1 MGKFE
6 FRARDENGNVVED
19 TIEAESRYDALAVL
33 RARALTVV
41 QLQTVEGGRSARP
54 AAKIGKPRQRKGFG
68 FGARGVS
75 LSEMAIFSRQ
85 LSISVSSG
93 VPLRDSL
100 ESIAE
105 DAESQVMRRTLENV
119 VSQLHEGRSF
129 SEAIRQHR
137 GVFSPLFV
145 ALIES
150 AEESGSMS
158 QTLEHLATSL
168 ERTDRLARKIRSITA
183 YPMFIVFAFVVVCV
197 LMTLLVL
204 PKFQESFEQLMSGPS
219 QLPKITEFVFSINE
233 AIIGNFPVIVAG
245 VAAIVAL
252 IMLFNKTETGAY
264 RIDRLKLRLPLFGDI
279 QKKIAITRICRNLA
293 IMIEGGVPI
302 TTAIEIASGIAGN
315 KVLERSML
323 AVRDRI
329 LQGADFSS
337 SLGKEPD
344 FPRLVVRMIGVGEAS
359 GRLPEVMNKVSDAY
373 EDQVEGTIMMV
384 TSLFEPIIIC
394 LFGIIILVLILA
406 IYMPIFTIGSDIR

>member
-1 MGKFE
+1 MAEFE
-6 FRARDENGNVVED
+6 FRARDEDGNVIEE
-19 TIEAESRYDALAVL
+19 TIEADSRYDALAVL
-33 RARALTVV
+33 RARGLTVV
-41 QLQTVEGGRSARP
+41 RLEEVAGRRRTTASAP
-54 AAKIGKPRQRKGFG
+54 KIKKSERKGIG

-75 LSEMAIFSRQ
+75 LTEMSIFARQ
-85 LSISVSSG
+85 LAISVSSG

-105 DAESQVMRRTLENV
+105 DMESAVMRRTLESV

-129 SEAIRQHR
+129 SEAISQHR
-137 GVFSPLFV
+137 QIFSSLFV
-145 ALIES
+145 ALIKS

-183 YPMFIVFAFVVVCV
+183 YPMFVVFAFVIVCV

-204 PKFQESFEQLMSGPS
+204 PKFQESFQSLTSNTAK
-219 QLPKITEFVFSINE
+219 LPKITEIVFSINE
-233 AIIGNFPVIVAG
+233 AIVGNFPVIIAVLAG
-245 VAAIVAL
+245 IVAL
-252 IMLFNKTETGAY
+252 VMLYNKTPSGAY
-264 RIDRLKLRLPLFGDI
+264 RLDSIKLRTPFFGKCL
-279 QKKIAITRICRNLA
+279 KKIAITRIFRNLA

-302 TTAIEIASGIAGN
+302 TTAIEIASGISGN

-323 AVRDRI
+323 DVRDRI
-329 LQGADFSS
+329 LQGNDFSS
-337 SLGKEPD
+337 SLGKERV

-359 GRLPEVMNKVSDAY
+359 GRLPEVMNKVADAY
-373 EDQVEGTIMMV
+373 EDQAEGSVMMA

-394 LFGIIILVLILA
+394 VFGMIILVLILA
-406 IYMPIFTIGSDIR
+406 IYMPIFTLGSGVR